1 MKRLAAKQTS
11 SNAPANWSD
20 GVMEWWSDGFRTK
33 PNTPLLRH
41 SFTPVSSLRRIALL
55 LICFA
60 ASLFIGGTASGQQLK
75 RIKIG
80 YPSLSFRQSNVWVA
94 REMGLF
100 AKYGLEVEPI
110 LFRGGQ
116 VATQALVSGDPPIVN
131 IGTVVQ
137 ATIQG
142 HNLVLTAAVETKYD
156 LIVFSRLGIT
166 QLEQLKGKRIGIT
179 GFNSAT
185 HYASIILARHLGVEL
200 KEFTLIPA
208 GLDTE
213 RIASVQSGVIDATY
227 LSSSAAPLGR
237 RAGLVEHVSI
247 GDLGVEVQGNGFATS
262 RAYIASNR
270 ETVRSALRGFVEA
283 IYFVYGNKAAT
294 QKVFAKYMRTND
306 PAVLEESY
314 NGYIKTIPKKPYP
327 TLKGIQFMLDVL
339 APTLP
344 NAKNFKPEQFV
355 DLSFLQE
362 MEKDGFFNE
371 MAKRYPSK

>member
-1 MKRLAAKQTS
+1 MRSVKRVVWVTALI
-11 SNAPANWSD
+11 
-20 GVMEWWSDGFRTK
+20 
-33 PNTPLLRH
+33 
-41 SFTPVSSLRRIALL
+41 FTVSAT
-55 LICFA
+55 A
-60 ASLFIGGTASGQQLK
+60 ASAQTPK
-75 RIKIG
+75 RIRIG

-100 AKYGLEVEPI
+100 NKYGLEVEPI

-116 VATQALVSGDPPIVN
+116 IATQALVSGDPPIVN

-142 HNLVLTAAVETKYD
+142 HNVVLVAAVETKYD
-156 LIVFSRLGIT
+156 LIIFTRSGIT

-185 HYASIILARHLGVEL
+185 HYASIILARHLNVDL
-200 KEFTLIPA
+200 KEFSLTPA

-227 LSSSAAPLGR
+227 LSSSAAPLAR
-237 RAGLVEHVSI
+237 RAGLTEHISI

-262 RAYIASNR
+262 RAYIASHR
-270 ETVRSALRGFVEA
+270 EVVKSALKGFVEA
-283 IYFVYGNKAAT
+283 IYFVYANKKET
-294 QKVFAKYMRTND
+294 QRVFAKYMRTND
-306 PAVLEESY
+306 PAVLEDSY
-314 NGYIKTIPKKPYP
+314 NGYIKSIPKKPYP

-339 APTLP
+339 TPTLP
-344 NAKNFKPEQFV
+344 QAKNFKPEQFV

-362 MEKDGFFNE
+362 LEKEGFFTE

>member
-1 MKRLAAKQTS
+1 MKKRFVLLVLSILSVGWLFAQVAVAQT
-11 SNAPANWSD
+11 
-20 GVMEWWSDGFRTK
+20 
-33 PNTPLLRH
+33 TPLKKIR
-41 SFTPVSSLRRIALL
+41 
-55 LICFA
+55 
-60 ASLFIGGTASGQQLK
+60 
-75 RIKIG
+75 IG

-100 AKYGLEVEPI
+100 QKYGLEVEPI

-156 LIVFSRLGIT
+156 LIVFTRPGIT

-185 HYASIILARHLGVEL
+185 HYGSIILARHLGTEL
-200 KEFTLIPA
+200 KDFTLIPA

-213 RIASVQSGVIDATY
+213 RIASLQSGVIDATY
-227 LSSSAAPLGR
+227 LSSSAAPLAR

-262 RAYIASNR
+262 RAYIANNR
-270 ETVRSALRGFVEA
+270 DVVRGAMRGFVEA
-283 IYFVYGNKAAT
+283 IYLIYANKAAA
-294 QKVFAKYMRTND
+294 QKVFSKYMRTTD
-306 PAVLEESY
+306 PTVLEDSY
-314 NGYIKTIPKKPYP
+314 NGYIKSIPKKPYP

-371 MAKRYPSK
+371 LAKRYPSK

>member
-1 MKRLAAKQTS
+1 MKRVSVLFVLSVLFHLAAAPTTHAQT
-11 SNAPANWSD
+11 
-20 GVMEWWSDGFRTK
+20 
-33 PNTPLLRH
+33 
-41 SFTPVSSLRRIALL
+41 
-55 LICFA
+55 
-60 ASLFIGGTASGQQLK
+60 LK

-94 REMGLF
+94 KEMGLF
-100 AKYGLEVEPI
+100 NKYGLEVEPI

-142 HNLVLTAAVETKYD
+142 HNVVLVAAVETKYD
-156 LIVFSRLGIT
+156 LIIFTRSGIT
-166 QLEQLKGKRIGIT
+166 QMEQLRGKRLGIT

-185 HYASIILARHLGVEL
+185 HYASIILARHLNADL

-213 RIASVQSGVIDATY
+213 RIAAVNSGVLDATY
-227 LSSSAAPLGR
+227 VATSAAPLAR
-237 RAGLVEHVSI
+237 KAGLQELVQI

-270 ETVRSALRGFVEA
+270 DTVKSALKGFVEA
-283 IYFVYGNKAAT
+283 IYFIYANKKDA
-294 QKVFAKYMRTND
+294 QRVFSKYMRSND
-306 PAVLEESY
+306 PAVLEDSY
-314 NGYIKTIPKKPYP
+314 NGYIKSIPKKPYP

-339 APTLP
+339 TPTLP
-344 NAKNFKPEQFV
+344 QAKNFKPEQFV

-362 MEKDGFFNE
+362 LEKEGFFNE
-371 MAKRYPSK
+371 MAKRYPVK

>member
-1 MKRLAAKQTS
+1 MNKSLTIFALGVLLQISLPGLAYDQT
-11 SNAPANWSD
+11 
-20 GVMEWWSDGFRTK
+20 
-33 PNTPLLRH
+33 
-41 SFTPVSSLRRIALL
+41 
-55 LICFA
+55 
-60 ASLFIGGTASGQQLK
+60 LK
-75 RIKIG
+75 KIKIG

-94 REMGLF
+94 KEQGLF
-100 AKYGLEVEPI
+100 NKYGLEVEPI

-142 HNLVLTAAVETKYD
+142 HNVVLVAAVETRYD
-156 LIVFSRLGIT
+156 LIIFTRPGIT
-166 QLEQLKGKRIGIT
+166 QLEQLKGKRLGIT

-185 HYASIILARHLGVEL
+185 HYASIILARHLNAEL
-200 KEFTLIPA
+200 KEFALIPA

-213 RIASVQSGVIDATY
+213 RIASVNSGVLDATFIAT
-227 LSSSAAPLGR
+227 SGAPFAR
-237 RAGLVEHVSI
+237 RAGLNELVQI

-270 ETVRSALRGFVEA
+270 DTVKSALKGFVEA
-283 IYFVYGNKAAT
+283 IYFIYANKNEA
-294 QKVFAKYMRTND
+294 QRVFAKYMRTND
-306 PAVLEESY
+306 PVVLEDSY
-314 NGYIKTIPKKPYP
+314 NGYIKSIPKKPYP

-344 NAKNFKPEQFV
+344 QAKNFKPEQFV

-362 MEKDGFFNE
+362 LEKEGFFTE
-371 MAKRYPSK
+371 IAKRYPSK

>member
-1 MKRLAAKQTS
+1 MEY
-11 SNAPANWSD
+11 WSV
-20 GVMEWWSDGFRTK
+20 GFFRTHYSI
-33 PNTPLLRH
+33 TPPLH
-41 SFTPVSSLRRIALL
+41 YSNHMKAHMRRALVL
-55 LICFA
+55 LIVSA
-60 ASLFIGGTASGQQLK
+60 LFLLTASALVHAQALK
-75 RIKIG
+75 KIKIG

-100 AKYGLEVEPI
+100 NKYGLEVEPI

-142 HNLVLTAAVETKYD
+142 HNVVLVAAVENKYD
-156 LIVFSRLGIT
+156 LIVFTRPGIT
-166 QLEQLKGKRIGIT
+166 QLEQLRGKRIGIT

-185 HYASIILARHLGVEL
+185 HYASIIVARHINADIKEL
-200 KEFTLIPA
+200 TLIPA

-213 RIASVQSGVIDATY
+213 RITSVTTGVLDATY
-227 LSSSAAPLGR
+227 VATSAAPLAR
-237 RAGLVEHVSI
+237 KAGLTEIVSV

-270 ETVRSALRGFVEA
+270 DTVKNALKGFVEA
-283 IYFVYGNKAAT
+283 IYFIYANKKET
-294 QKVFAKYMRTND
+294 QRVFAKYMRSNN
-306 PAVLEESY
+306 PEVLEDSY
-314 NGYIKTIPKKPYP
+314 NGYIKSIPKKPYP

-339 APTLP
+339 TPTLP
-344 NAKNFKPEQFV
+344 QAKNFKPEQFV

-362 MEKDGFFNE
+362 LEKEGFFNE

>member
-1 MKRLAAKQTS
+1 MKQI
-11 SNAPANWSD
+11 
-20 GVMEWWSDGFRTK
+20 F
-33 PNTPLLRH
+33 
-41 SFTPVSSLRRIALL
+41 I
-55 LICFA
+55 
-60 ASLFIGGTASGQQLK
+60 LFILYVLLPSAALAQGLK
-75 RIKIG
+75 KIKIG

-94 REMGLF
+94 KEQGLF
-100 AKYGLEVEPI
+100 NKYGLEVEPI

-142 HNLVLTAAVETKYD
+142 HNVVLVAAVETKYD
-156 LIVFSRLGIT
+156 LIIFTRSGIT
-166 QLEQLKGKRIGIT
+166 QLEQLRGKRLGIT

-185 HYASIILARHLGVEL
+185 HYASIIVARHLNADL

-213 RIASVQSGVIDATY
+213 RIAAVTSGVLDATY
-227 LSSSAAPLGR
+227 IATSAAPLAR
-237 RAGLVEHVSI
+237 RAGLSELVQV

-270 ETVRSALRGFVEA
+270 DTVKNALKGFVEA
-283 IYFVYGNKAAT
+283 IYFIYANKKET
-294 QKVFAKYMRTND
+294 QRVFAKYMRTNNPD
-306 PAVLEESY
+306 VLEDSY
-314 NGYIKTIPKKPYP
+314 NGYIKSIPKKPYP

-344 NAKNFKPEQFV
+344 QAKNFRPEQFV
-355 DLSFLQE
+355 DLAFLQE
-362 MEKDGFFNE
+362 LEKEGFFNE
-371 MAKRYPSK
+371 MAKRYPTK

>member
-1 MKRLAAKQTS
+1 MRSVKRVLSAAALVLSVAATTANAQT
-11 SNAPANWSD
+11 
-20 GVMEWWSDGFRTK
+20 
-33 PNTPLLRH
+33 
-41 SFTPVSSLRRIALL
+41 
-55 LICFA
+55 
-60 ASLFIGGTASGQQLK
+60 LK

-100 AKYGLEVEPI
+100 NKYGLEVEPI

-142 HNLVLTAAVETKYD
+142 HNVVLVAAVETKYD
-156 LIVFSRLGIT
+156 LIIFSRTGIT

-185 HYASIILARHLGVEL
+185 HYASIILARHLNAEL
-200 KEFTLIPA
+200 KDFTLIPA

-227 LSSSAAPLGR
+227 LATSAAPLAR
-237 RAGLVEHVSI
+237 RVGLIEHISI

-270 ETVRSALRGFVEA
+270 DVVKSALKGFVEA
-283 IYFVYGNKAAT
+283 IYFVYANKKDA
-294 QKVFAKYMRTND
+294 QRVFAKYMRTNN
-306 PAVLEESY
+306 PEVLEDSY
-314 NGYIKTIPKKPYP
+314 NGYIKSIPKKPYP

-362 MEKDGFFNE
+362 LEKEGFFTE
-371 MAKRYPSK
+371 MAKRYPVK

>member
-1 MKRLAAKQTS
+1 MKYWSNGLMGLFRTS
-11 SNAPANWSD
+11 SLNSSSTSLHQSVTA
-20 GVMEWWSDGFRTK
+20 T
-33 PNTPLLRH
+33 LL
-41 SFTPVSSLRRIALL
+41 A
-55 LICFA
+55 CFA
-60 ASLFIGGTASGQQLK
+60 ASLLIVSTAHGQTLK
-75 RIKIG
+75 KIKIG

-156 LIVFSRLGIT
+156 LIVFSRPGIT
-166 QLEQLKGKRIGIT
+166 QLEQLKSKRLGIT

-185 HYASIILARHLGVEL
+185 HYASLILARHLGVDL

-213 RIASVQSGVIDATY
+213 RIASVMSGVIDATY

-294 QKVFAKYMRTND
+294 QKIFAKYMRTND
-306 PAVLEESY
+306 PAVLEDSY
-314 NGYIKTIPKKPYP
+314 NGYIKSIPKKPYP

-371 MAKRYPSK
+371 MAKRYPSKS

>member
-1 MKRLAAKQTS
+1 MIITPFANAIDIEINLFERANMKKLSFLIILSVLLQFGAPLQSSAQT
-11 SNAPANWSD
+11 
-20 GVMEWWSDGFRTK
+20 
-33 PNTPLLRH
+33 
-41 SFTPVSSLRRIALL
+41 
-55 LICFA
+55 
-60 ASLFIGGTASGQQLK
+60 LK

-100 AKYGLEVEPI
+100 NKYGLEVEPI

-142 HNLVLTAAVETKYD
+142 HNVVLVAAVENKYD
-156 LIVFSRLGIT
+156 LIVFTRPGIT

-185 HYASIILARHLGVEL
+185 HYASIIVARHINADVKEL
-200 KEFTLIPA
+200 TLIPA

-213 RIASVQSGVIDATY
+213 RIAAVTSGLLDATY
-227 LSSSAAPLGR
+227 VATSAAPLAR
-237 RAGLVEHVSI
+237 KAGLTEIVSV

-270 ETVRSALRGFVEA
+270 EVVKSALKGFVEA
-283 IYFVYGNKAAT
+283 IYFVYANKKDA
-294 QKVFAKYMRTND
+294 QRVFAKYMRTNN
-306 PAVLEESY
+306 PEVLEDSY
-314 NGYIKTIPKKPYP
+314 NGYVKSIPKRPYP

-339 APTLP
+339 TPALP
-344 NAKNFKPEQFV
+344 QAKNFRPEQFV

-362 MEKDGFFNE
+362 LEKEGFFND
-371 MAKRYPSK
+371 MAKRYPVK